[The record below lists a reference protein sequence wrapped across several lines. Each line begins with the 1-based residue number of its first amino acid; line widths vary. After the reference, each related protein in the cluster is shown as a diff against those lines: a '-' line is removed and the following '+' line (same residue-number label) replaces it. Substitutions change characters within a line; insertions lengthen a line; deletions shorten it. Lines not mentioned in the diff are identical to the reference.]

1 MRDTFTF
8 RQGEPAGRGVER
20 GGLCER
26 LAQSGG
32 LLTRSHYGRT
42 GLIQRAAALA
52 TGVGAAL
59 LRALYGALR
68 AQALRIAQGA
78 RWHLRT

>member
-1 MRDTFTF
+1 MHHTFTF
-8 RQGEPAGRGVER
+8 RQGEPGWRGVER
-20 GGLCER
+20 GGLRER
-26 LAQSGG
+26 RAQSGG

-42 GLIQRAAALA
+42 GPIQRAAALA